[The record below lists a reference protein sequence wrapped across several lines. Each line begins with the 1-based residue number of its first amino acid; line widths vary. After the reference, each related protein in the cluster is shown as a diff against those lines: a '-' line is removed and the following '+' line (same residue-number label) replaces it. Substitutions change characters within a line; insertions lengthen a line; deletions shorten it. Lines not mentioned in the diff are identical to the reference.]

1 MIITQTNNLTIIS
14 DNNPLED
21 AEYNY
26 ALACATWNKRGMKK
40 WKKKIRE
47 LKEKQEKSKL

>member
-1 MIITQTNNLTIIS
+1 MTIIS
-14 DNNPLED
+14 DNSLLED

-26 ALACATWNKRGMKK
+26 ALACATWSKSGMKK

-47 LKEKQEKSKL
+47 LKEKQENSKL